1 MKNSKNYSGWELETF
16 DNAENF
22 RNYQFDLFKNFI
34 RNKKIL
40 DVGSGSGG
48 LVKYYQRVT
57 NKIDLFEPS
66 KKQFLQL
73 KEKIKDCKI
82 INTKPKLK
90 NKYDVILFM
99 DVIEH
104 IKNSKKEILFYKKKL
119 KKGGLLIFNVPS
131 FNFLYTKFDQEV
143 GHIKRYNVKDF
154 YEISEKLKL
163 DILKINYYDSI
174 GFLLL
179 LLNKLLFKKTLNKNK
194 IKYATI
200 IWNKLIYLSRY
211 IDKLIMNMFGKS
223 LFCVLRK

>member
-82 INTKPKLK
+82 INTKSKLK

-143 GHIKRYNVKDF
+143 GHFKRYNVKDF

-194 IKYATI
+194 IRNATI
-200 IWNKLIYLSRY
+200 IWNRLIYLSRY